1 MNTNEKNIWKKDEN
15 TGYEIYEALYDYK
28 AVTSG
33 DLTFCQGDEL
43 EVVEEPASGEQ
54 WLRAQNKTTGMVG
67 YVPSNFIKK
76 KGKENRV
83 KPLNRPFPFRT
94 STNSPF
100 ATTNTTKN
108 QPQQQLPNS
117 SLSFAMPNNTPSP
130 LYTNLPSEPSHL
142 TPSTTTTPSTTGQTY
157 VALYD
162 FSAIDSDGVSFKRG
176 DRLMVQEGT
185 EGMGGGGL
193 WWYGTVWPLDA
204 SDSQV
209 GFVPKNYFVS
219 ENDFRAQPWYAG
231 GVTRQES
238 VALLLNPYNTT
249 GAFLVRDSQSTQGY
263 SLSVRDKGEVKHYLV
278 KEGTLGTNKHYYVK
292 ESQVF
297 SDINHIIQHYQHNDG
312 LCVRLT
318 QHYKSQDNTRQQLEE
333 ERSHQLEEE
342 KSEQPE
348 WEIDRNTI
356 KLDTMLGS
364 GNFGEVWKGTWATYT
379 QVAVK
384 KIKDE
389 CMEVEEFKREYEVMR
404 CLRHPRLVKVYGL
417 CSRPTHMPLYIVTE
431 LVKHGALLDHLRK
444 RKNEKLPHPTLELL
458 SMGVQV
464 SGGMAYLEER
474 KFVHRDLA
482 ARNVLIG
489 DKIQVKIA
497 DFGMARVIKEG
508 FYEKRSH
515 DGLPVKW
522 TAPEALDHRFFTTKS
537 DVWSFGILLFEIFT
551 HGETPYSG
559 MSNKVVREKLK
570 ALYRIPKPLNC
581 PLNIYSVMVRC
592 WMQEPEARPSFRHI
606 KEELEPLL
614 AQSSTTK

>member
-1 MNTNEKNIWKKDEN
+1 MNTSEKNIWKKDKN
-15 TGYEIYEALYDYK
+15 TGYEIYEALFDYK
-28 AVTSG
+28 AASSD
-33 DLTFCQGDEL
+33 DLTFRQGDEL
-43 EVVEEPASGEQ
+43 QVVEEPASGEN

-76 KGKENRV
+76 KEKENIV
-83 KPLNRPFPFRT
+83 KPLTRAFPFRT
-94 STNSPF
+94 PTDPPF
-100 ATTNTTKN
+100 PTTNTTKN
-108 QPQQQLPNS
+108 QPQQLPNS
-117 SLSFAMPNNTPSP
+117 SLSSAKPNNTPSS
-130 LYTNLPSEPSHL
+130 LYTNLPRDPSHL
-142 TPSTTTTPSTTGQTY
+142 TPSTTTPTTTGQTY

-162 FSAIDSDGVSFKRG
+162 FSAMDSDGVSFKRG
-176 DRLMVQEGT
+176 DRVMVQEGT
-185 EGMGGGGL
+185 EGMGGGEL
-193 WWYGTVWPLDA
+193 WWWGKVWPLDA
-204 SDSQV
+204 SDCQV
-209 GFVPKNYFVS
+209 GFVPMNYFVP
-219 ENDFRAQPWYAG
+219 ENDLRAQPWYAG
-231 GVTRQES
+231 ELTRQET

-249 GAFLVRDSQSTQGY
+249 GAFLVRDSKSTQGY
-263 SLSVRDKGEVKHYLV
+263 SLSVRVKDEVKHYLV
-278 KEGTLGTNKHYYVK
+278 KEGKLGTNKHYYVK

-297 SDINHIIQHYQHNDG
+297 SDINHIIQHYRYNDG

-318 QHYKSQDNTRQQLEE
+318 QHYKANENTIQQLLEE
-333 ERSHQLEEE
+333 ERSQ
-342 KSEQPE
+342 QPE

-384 KIKDE
+384 KIKE
-389 CMEVEEFKREYEVMR
+389 GCMEVEEFKREYEVMR
-404 CLRHPRLVKVYGL
+404 CLRHPRLVKLYGL
-417 CSRPTHMPLYIVTE
+417 CSQPPSMPLYIVTE
-431 LVKHGALLDHLRK
+431 LVKHGALLDHLQK

-474 KFVHRDLA
+474 QFVHRDLA

-508 FYEKRSH
+508 YYEKRSN

-522 TAPEALDHRFFTTKS
+522 TAPEALDQRYFTTKS
-537 DVWSFGILLFEIFT
+537 DVWSYGILLFEIFT

-559 MSNKVVREKLK
+559 MTNRVVREKLK
-570 ALYRIPKPLNC
+570 ALYRIPKPLTC
-581 PLNIYSVMVRC
+581 PMDIYSVMVRC

-606 KEELEPLL
+606 KEELEHL
-614 AQSSTTK
+614 QVKFSTK